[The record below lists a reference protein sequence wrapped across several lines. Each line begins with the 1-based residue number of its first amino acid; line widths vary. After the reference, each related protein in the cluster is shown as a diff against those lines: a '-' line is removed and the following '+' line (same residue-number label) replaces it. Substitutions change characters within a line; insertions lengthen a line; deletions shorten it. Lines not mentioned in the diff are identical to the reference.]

1 MAEKKQIQVK
11 VKKRKL
17 KVKRIIL
24 LFVIIA
30 IIVLSIYFIK
40 KIPIQNIYILNN
52 TIISDKEII
61 ETAGLTN
68 YPSFIDTSSKSIKD
82 KLLKNNYIKKVKV
95 EKKLLFKVY
104 ITIEEQKVLASYNKK
119 ILLEDG
125 NYVDNIYNINS
136 VPIIN
141 NDVSAINDRFVKKF
155 KLINNDI
162 LLKISEINYIPNE
175 VDKERFSLKMNDG
188 NLVYITLSKIKK
200 INKYNSIYSELEG
213 RKGIIYLDSGDYV
226 ELKEDNNKTN
236 EENEEE

>member
-1 MAEKKQIQVK
+1 MGKTKKIQVK

-24 LFVIIA
+24 LFVVISMII
-30 IIVLSIYFIK
+30 ILVYFIK
-40 KIPIQNIYILNN
+40 QIPVQNIYILNN
-52 TIISDKEII
+52 NIISDKEII
-61 ETAGLTN
+61 ELSGLTN
-68 YPSFIDTSSKSIKD
+68 YPSFLEINNKNIKN
-82 KLLKNNYIKKVKV
+82 KLLKNEYIKNVKI
-95 EKKLLFKVY
+95 EKKLLFKIY
-104 ITIEEQKVLASYNKK
+104 ITIKEKKALANYNNK

-125 NYVDNIYNINS
+125 SYIDNIYNIDS
-136 VPIIN
+136 MPIIT
-141 NDVSAINDRFVKKF
+141 NDISSINDKFINKF
-155 KLINNDI
+155 KLVNNDI

-226 ELKEDNNKTN
+226 EIKEDNK
-236 EENEEE
+236 EE